1 LELNARKVGS
11 FAYFY
16 TLPLKKFVEGKDM
29 KLFGS
34 MKVEGNELYVGGV
47 KASALSKEYGTP
59 LYVIDE
65 ELVRSNCR
73 RYYNAMKCEERGN
86 RVTYAGKA
94 FINMS
99 MCNLVNEE
107 NLYLDVV
114 SGGELYTAYKA
125 GFPLER
131 IYFHG
136 NNKSDYEIDLGV
148 RLGIGR
154 FIVDNIHELEVLN
167 SIAQEY
173 GRVQKVY
180 LRITPGVEAHT
191 HEYIKTGQLDSKFGF
206 PVIGDT
212 VYDAIKRAMEL
223 EYIELNGLHCHIG
236 SQIFDLEPFEDT
248 TEIMLNLINDI
259 KETLGYEIK
268 ELDLGGGFGI
278 YYTEGDKPKEIEEYC
293 SVIINKADEICRKL
307 NMNVPILSIE
317 PGRSIV
323 GNAGLTL
330 YTVGAIKEIPNI
342 RKYVSVDGGMSD
354 NIRPALYSANYES
367 LIANR
372 VFDNSKEIV
381 TVAGKCCESGDVLLN
396 SIEMP
401 RMETGDILAIMS
413 TGAYGHSMANN
424 YNRIPKAAVVSV
436 SNGIS
441 KVMCKRETYEDLLRN
456 ECF

>member
-1 LELNARKVGS
+1 
-11 FAYFY
+11 
-16 TLPLKKFVEGKDM
+16 M

-401 RMETGDILAIMS
+401 RMETVDILAIMS

>member
-1 LELNARKVGS
+1 
-11 FAYFY
+11 
-16 TLPLKKFVEGKDM
+16 
-29 KLFGS
+29 
-34 MKVEGNELYVGGV
+34 
-47 KASALSKEYGTP
+47 
-59 LYVIDE
+59 
-65 ELVRSNCR
+65 
-73 RYYNAMKCEERGN
+73 
-86 RVTYAGKA
+86 
-94 FINMS
+94 
-99 MCNLVNEE
+99 
-107 NLYLDVV
+107 
-114 SGGELYTAYKA
+114 
-125 GFPLER
+125 
-131 IYFHG
+131 
-136 NNKSDYEIDLGV
+136 
-148 RLGIGR
+148 
-154 FIVDNIHELEVLN
+154 
-167 SIAQEY
+167 
-173 GRVQKVY
+173 
-180 LRITPGVEAHT
+180 
-191 HEYIKTGQLDSKFGF
+191 
-206 PVIGDT
+206 
-212 VYDAIKRAMEL
+212 MEL

-236 SQIFDLEPFEDT
+236 SQIFELEPFEDT

-259 KETLGYEIK
+259 KEKLGYEIK

>member
-1 LELNARKVGS
+1 
-11 FAYFY
+11 
-16 TLPLKKFVEGKDM
+16 M

-293 SVIINKADEICRKL
+293 SVIINKADEICKKL

-354 NIRPALYSANYES
+354 NIRPALYSAKYES

>member
-1 LELNARKVGS
+1 
-11 FAYFY
+11 
-16 TLPLKKFVEGKDM
+16 M

-212 VYDAIKRAMEL
+212 VYDAIKRTMEL

>member
-1 LELNARKVGS
+1 
-11 FAYFY
+11 
-16 TLPLKKFVEGKDM
+16 M

-34 MKVEGNELYVGGV
+34 MKVEGNELYVGGL

-73 RYYNAMKCEERGN
+73 RYYNAMKCEEKGN

-173 GRVQKVY
+173 GRIQKVY

-206 PVIGDT
+206 PIIGDT
-212 VYDAIKRAMEL
+212 VYEAIKRVMEL

-259 KETLGYEIK
+259 KEKLGYEIK

>member
-1 LELNARKVGS
+1 
-11 FAYFY
+11 
-16 TLPLKKFVEGKDM
+16 M

-212 VYDAIKRAMEL
+212 VYAAIKRAMEL

-436 SNGIS
+436 RNGIS

>member
-1 LELNARKVGS
+1 
-11 FAYFY
+11 
-16 TLPLKKFVEGKDM
+16 M

-34 MKVEGNELYVGGV
+34 IKVEGNELYVGGV

-259 KETLGYEIK
+259 KEKLGYEIK

>member
-1 LELNARKVGS
+1 
-11 FAYFY
+11 
-16 TLPLKKFVEGKDM
+16 M

-367 LIANR
+367 IIANR

-401 RMETGDILAIMS
+401 RMETGDILAIIS

>member
-1 LELNARKVGS
+1 
-11 FAYFY
+11 
-16 TLPLKKFVEGKDM
+16 M

-259 KETLGYEIK
+259 KEKLGYEIK

-441 KVMCKRETYEDLLRN
+441 KVICKRETYEDLLRN

>member
-1 LELNARKVGS
+1 
-11 FAYFY
+11 
-16 TLPLKKFVEGKDM
+16 M

-456 ECF
+456 ECFN

>member
-1 LELNARKVGS
+1 
-11 FAYFY
+11 
-16 TLPLKKFVEGKDM
+16 M

-47 KASALSKEYGTP
+47 KASGLSKEYGTP

-65 ELVRSNCR
+65 ELVRGNCR

-248 TEIMLNLINDI
+248 TEIMLNLINYI

-367 LIANR
+367 IIANR

-401 RMETGDILAIMS
+401 RMETGDILAIIS

>member
-1 LELNARKVGS
+1 
-11 FAYFY
+11 
-16 TLPLKKFVEGKDM
+16 M

-167 SIAQEY
+167 YIDQEY

>member
-1 LELNARKVGS
+1 
-11 FAYFY
+11 
-16 TLPLKKFVEGKDM
+16 M

-206 PVIGDT
+206 PVIGNT

-436 SNGIS
+436 GNGIS

>member
-1 LELNARKVGS
+1 
-11 FAYFY
+11 
-16 TLPLKKFVEGKDM
+16 M

-212 VYDAIKRAMEL
+212 VYDAIKRSMEL

-278 YYTEGDKPKEIEEYC
+278 YYTEVDKPKEIEEYC

>member
-1 LELNARKVGS
+1 
-11 FAYFY
+11 
-16 TLPLKKFVEGKDM
+16 M

-236 SQIFDLEPFEDT
+236 SQIFELEPFEDT

>member
-1 LELNARKVGS
+1 
-11 FAYFY
+11 
-16 TLPLKKFVEGKDM
+16 M

-154 FIVDNIHELEVLN
+154 FIVDNIHELEILN

>member
-1 LELNARKVGS
+1 
-11 FAYFY
+11 
-16 TLPLKKFVEGKDM
+16 M

-34 MKVEGNELYVGGV
+34 MKVEENELYVGGV
-47 KASALSKEYGTP
+47 KASTLSKEYGTP

>member
-1 LELNARKVGS
+1 MR
-11 FAYFY
+11 
-16 TLPLKKFVEGKDM
+16 
-29 KLFGS
+29 LFGT
-34 MKVEGNELYVGGV
+34 MKVEENELYIGGV
-47 KASALSKEYGTP
+47 KATALSKEYGTP

-65 ELVRSNCR
+65 ELIRDNCR
-73 RYYNAMKCEERGN
+73 RFYKAMRCSEGKN

-94 FINMS
+94 FINMA
-99 MCNLVNEE
+99 MCNLIKEE

-125 GFPLER
+125 GFPMER

-154 FIVDNIHELEVLN
+154 FIVDNIHELELLN
-167 SIAQEY
+167 DIAKEY
-173 GRVQKVY
+173 GRIQKVY

-212 VYDAIKRAMEL
+212 VYEAIKKALDL
-223 EYIELNGLHCHIG
+223 EYIDLKGLHCHIG
-236 SQIFDLEPFEDT
+236 SQIFDLEPFYDT
-248 TEIMLNLINDI
+248 TEIMINLIKDI
-259 KETLGYEIK
+259 KDKLGFQIE

-278 YYTEGDKPKEIEEYC
+278 YYTKGDKPREIEDYC
-293 SVIINKADEICRKL
+293 LAIINKANEVCKNL
-307 NMNVPILSIE
+307 NMEVPILSVE

-323 GNAGLTL
+323 GNAGVTL

-372 VFDNSKEIV
+372 VFNNDKEIV

-401 RMETGDILAIMS
+401 KMETGDILAIMS

-436 SNGIS
+436 KSGLS
-441 KVMCKRETYEDLLRN
+441 KLICKRETYEDLLRN

>member
-1 LELNARKVGS
+1 
-11 FAYFY
+11 
-16 TLPLKKFVEGKDM
+16 M

-424 YNRIPKAAVVSV
+424 YNKIPKAAVVSV

>member
-1 LELNARKVGS
+1 
-11 FAYFY
+11 
-16 TLPLKKFVEGKDM
+16 M
-29 KLFGS
+29 
-34 MKVEGNELYVGGV
+34 
-47 KASALSKEYGTP
+47 
-59 LYVIDE
+59 
-65 ELVRSNCR
+65 
-73 RYYNAMKCEERGN
+73 
-86 RVTYAGKA
+86 
-94 FINMS
+94 
-99 MCNLVNEE
+99 
-107 NLYLDVV
+107 
-114 SGGELYTAYKA
+114 
-125 GFPLER
+125 
-131 IYFHG
+131 
-136 NNKSDYEIDLGV
+136 
-148 RLGIGR
+148 
-154 FIVDNIHELEVLN
+154 
-167 SIAQEY
+167 
-173 GRVQKVY
+173 
-180 LRITPGVEAHT
+180 RITPGVEAHT

-372 VFDNSKEIV
+372 VSDNSKEIV

-424 YNRIPKAAVVSV
+424 YNRIPKGFAVVSV

>member
-1 LELNARKVGS
+1 
-11 FAYFY
+11 
-16 TLPLKKFVEGKDM
+16 M

-65 ELVRSNCR
+65 KLVRSNCR

-94 FINMS
+94 FINIS

-223 EYIELNGLHCHIG
+223 DYIELNGLHCHIG

>member
-1 LELNARKVGS
+1 
-11 FAYFY
+11 
-16 TLPLKKFVEGKDM
+16 M

-212 VYDAIKRAMEL
+212 VYDAIKRVMEL

>member
-1 LELNARKVGS
+1 MELNARKVGS

-34 MKVEGNELYVGGV
+34 MKVEGNELYVGGL

>member
-1 LELNARKVGS
+1 
-11 FAYFY
+11 
-16 TLPLKKFVEGKDM
+16 M

-47 KASALSKEYGTP
+47 KASDLSKEYGTP

-401 RMETGDILAIMS
+401 RMETGDILAIIS

>member
-1 LELNARKVGS
+1 
-11 FAYFY
+11 
-16 TLPLKKFVEGKDM
+16 M

-413 TGAYGHSMANN
+413 TGAYGHS
-424 YNRIPKAAVVSV
+424 
-436 SNGIS
+436 
-441 KVMCKRETYEDLLRN
+441 KVMCKRETQWLIIIIEFLRRQL
-456 ECF
+456 

>member
-1 LELNARKVGS
+1 
-11 FAYFY
+11 
-16 TLPLKKFVEGKDM
+16 M

-34 MKVEGNELYVGGV
+34 MKVEENELYVGGI
-47 KASALSKEYGTP
+47 KASTLSREYGTP

-65 ELVRSNCR
+65 ELVRSNCK
-73 RYYNAMKCEERGN
+73 RYYNSMMCEEKGN

-94 FINMS
+94 FLNMA
-99 MCNLVNEE
+99 MCNLVKEE

-154 FIVDNIHELEVLN
+154 FIVDNLHELEVLN
-167 SIAQEY
+167 AIAQEY

-191 HEYIKTGQLDSKFGF
+191 HDYIKTGQLDSKFGF
-206 PVIGDT
+206 PVIGNT
-212 VYDAIKRAMEL
+212 VHDVVKRTMEL
-223 EYIELNGLHCHIG
+223 EYIELSGLHCHIG
-236 SQIFDLEPFEDT
+236 SQIFELEPFEDT
-248 TEIMLNLINDI
+248 TEIMLNLISDI
-259 KETLGYEIK
+259 KNNLGYEIK

-278 YYTEGDKPKEIEEYC
+278 YYTEGDQPREIEEYC
-293 SVIINKADEICRKL
+293 SVIINKANEVCKNL
-307 NMNVPILSIE
+307 NIDVPILSIE
-317 PGRSIV
+317 PGRSII

-401 RMETGDILAIMS
+401 KMETGDILAIMS

-424 YNRIPKAAVVSV
+424 YNRIPKAAVINV
-436 SNGIS
+436 SNGNS
-441 KVMCKRETYEDLLRN
+441 RLMCKRETYEDLLRN

>member
-1 LELNARKVGS
+1 
-11 FAYFY
+11 
-16 TLPLKKFVEGKDM
+16 M

-136 NNKSDYEIDLGV
+136 NNKSYYEIDLGV

-436 SNGIS
+436 RNGIS

>member
-1 LELNARKVGS
+1 
-11 FAYFY
+11 
-16 TLPLKKFVEGKDM
+16 M

-34 MKVEGNELYVGGV
+34 MKVEGNELYVGGI
-47 KASALSKEYGTP
+47 KASTLSKEYGTP
-59 LYVIDE
+59 LYIVDE
-65 ELVRSNCR
+65 ELVRSNCKR
-73 RYYNAMKCEERGN
+73 FYNAMKCEERGN

-136 NNKSDYEIDLGV
+136 NNKSNYEIDLGV

-154 FIVDNIHELEVLN
+154 FIVDNLHELEILN

-173 GRVQKVY
+173 GRIQKVY

-212 VYDAIKRAMEL
+212 VYDVVKRAIEL
-223 EYIELNGLHCHIG
+223 EYIELSGLHCHIG

-259 KETLGYEIK
+259 KNKFGYEIK

-278 YYTEGDKPKEIEEYC
+278 YYTEGDQPKEIEEYC
-293 SVIINKADEICRKL
+293 SVIINKAEEVCKNL
-307 NMNVPILSIE
+307 NMNIPILSVE

-372 VFDNSKEIV
+372 VYDNSKEVV

-401 RMETGDILAIMS
+401 KMETGDILAIMS

-436 SNGIS
+436 NNGNS
-441 KVMCKRETYEDLLRN
+441 RVMCKRETYEDLLRN

>member
-1 LELNARKVGS
+1 
-11 FAYFY
+11 
-16 TLPLKKFVEGKDM
+16 M

-223 EYIELNGLHCHIG
+223 EYIEFNGLHCHIG

>member
-1 LELNARKVGS
+1 
-11 FAYFY
+11 
-16 TLPLKKFVEGKDM
+16 M

-47 KASALSKEYGTP
+47 KASALSNEYGTP